1 MESPDQ
7 DNPLLDETIARRP
20 EAKSLGTVVLKGSL
34 WLTGGRFVRVGATII
49 TLAILAR
56 LISPSEFG
64 VVATAG
70 LANAFVQTVMEGWLG
85 LSALRQRELPKAAMQ
100 SQVWVTTLI
109 ALGLTLVTC
118 AAAPFVERALDFPGL
133 GLALIALTPLYFAH
147 VYIAASTALL
157 QRQYRFR
164 AAAAAPILCH
174 LFGYAIPAVVM
185 ALAGMGMWA
194 IIWAQVISLVATAI
208 ILIVLSRL
216 PLGWPKRFD
225 FQSLG
230 AASMAGAIYRTLFW
244 FSVNADTMAVAAYL
258 GPSVT
263 GLYTRAF
270 NIYVQVKAPFLSI
283 QLTLRQALAAIE
295 DERARAQEG
304 LIRALRLA
312 GIGAFLVGAFM
323 ASAAEPVTGVL
334 LGPDWLA
341 AAPMMTAFFLGFP
354 ARVALLMLD
363 SASMALG
370 HVWDLAARQLG
381 LVLFVVAG
389 ALIAVR
395 HGPVA
400 VASVVAAAFWIGFL
414 VSAWLV
420 ARRSSISGWA
430 ILRSQ
435 LPGLALG
442 LGLAVVLAGVQHLL
456 PASAWARALGAG
468 LVTALVGG
476 VVGLAMPED
485 WLGGSL
491 KKVRRRVL
499 RLIPGQAR

>member
-1 MESPDQ
+1 MEAPDQ

-20 EAKSLGTVVLKGSL
+20 EAKSLGKVVLKGSL
-34 WLTGGRFVRVGATII
+34 WLTGGRFVRVGVTIV

-56 LISPSEFG
+56 LISPSDFG

-109 ALGLTLVTC
+109 ALGLTVVTC
-118 AAAPFVERALDFPGL
+118 AVAPFVERALHFPGL
-133 GLALIALTPLYFAH
+133 AWALVALTPLYFCH

-164 AAAAAPILCH
+164 AATAAPILCH
-174 LFGYAIPAVVM
+174 MFGYAAPAVIM
-185 ALAGMGMWA
+185 ALLGWGMWA
-194 IIWAQVISLVATAI
+194 VIWAQVLSLVATAV

-225 FQSLG
+225 FHSMG
-230 AASMAGAIYRTLFW
+230 AASLAGAVYRTLFW
-244 FSVNADTMAVAAYL
+244 FSVNVDTMVVAGHL

-270 NIYVQVKAPFLSI
+270 NIYVQVKSPFLAI

-295 DERARAQEG
+295 DERARAEEG

-312 GIGAFLVGAFM
+312 GIGSFLVGAFM
-323 ASAAEPVTGVL
+323 ATAATPVTGVL
-334 LGPDWLA
+334 LGPDWLS
-341 AAPMMTAFFLGFP
+341 AAPMITAFFLGFP
-354 ARVALLMLD
+354 ARVSLLMLD

-389 ALIAVR
+389 ALLAVR
-395 HGPVA
+395 DGPVA
-400 VASVVAAAFWIGFL
+400 VAGVVAAAFWIGFL

-420 ARRSSISGWA
+420 ARRSGISGWS
-430 ILRSQ
+430 ILGSQ
-435 LPGLALG
+435 VPGLILG
-442 LGLAVVLAGVQHLL
+442 LCLAGVLAGVQHFL
-456 PASAWARALGAG
+456 PANAWVRAIGAG
-468 LVTALVGG
+468 LVTAAVGG
-476 VVGLAMPED
+476 AAGLLIPEA

-491 KKVRRRVL
+491 QKLRRQGL
-499 RLIPGQAR
+499 RLIPRRAR

>member
-1 MESPDQ
+1 MEEPEQ
-7 DNPLLDETIARRP
+7 DEPLLDDTIARRP
-20 EAKSLGTVVLKGSL
+20 DAKSLGKVVLAGSL
-34 WLTGGRFVRVGATII
+34 WLTGGRFVRVFATVA
-49 TLAILAR
+49 TLAVLAR
-56 LISPSEFG
+56 LISPAEFG

-85 LSALRQRELPKAAMQ
+85 LSALRQRDLPKAAMQ
-100 SQVWVTTLI
+100 SQVWVTTVI
-109 ALGLTLVTC
+109 ALGLTAVTC
-118 AAAPFVERALDFPGL
+118 AVAPFVEKALDFPGL
-133 GLALIALTPLYFAH
+133 SLALMALTPLYFAH
-147 VYIAASTALL
+147 VYIAAGTALL

-164 AAAAAPILCH
+164 AAAAIPILCH
-174 LFGYAIPAVVM
+174 LFGYCAAAVIL
-185 ALAGMGMWA
+185 ALMGFGMWA
-194 IIWAQVISLVATAI
+194 IIWAQLLSLLTTAVV
-208 ILIVLSRL
+208 LIVLSRL

-225 FQSLG
+225 FASLG
-230 AASMAGAIYRTLFW
+230 AASLGGAIYRTLFW
-244 FSVNADTMAVAAYL
+244 FSVNADTMTVASFL

-270 NIYVQVKAPFLSI
+270 NIYVQVKSPFLSI

-295 DERARAQEG
+295 DERERAQEG

-323 ASAAEPVTGVL
+323 ASAAKPVTGVL
-334 LGPDWLA
+334 LGPDWLS
-341 AAPMMTAFFLGFP
+341 AAPMMTAFFIGFP

-389 ALIAVR
+389 ALLAVR
-395 HGPVA
+395 HGPEA
-400 VASVVAAAFWIGFL
+400 VASVVAAAFWIGFV
-414 VSAWLV
+414 VSTWLV
-420 ARRSSISGWA
+420 ARRSGISGWA

-435 LPGLALG
+435 LPGLVLG
-442 LGLAVVLAGVQHLL
+442 LFLAALLFGVQQLL
-456 PASAWARALGAG
+456 PAGAWPRALGAG
-468 LVTALVGG
+468 MVTALVGG
-476 VVGLAMPED
+476 IVGLVMPED

-491 KKVRRRVL
+491 QKARRRLL